1 MIVTIA
7 DFNVGNLHSLQ
18 KALERLG
25 ARTAITPEVTDWL
38 EAEVL
43 VIPGDGAFAAMMAP
57 IHGHREALAERVK
70 QGPTLGVCI
79 GLQIVFESST
89 EDPDVPGLGVL
100 DGAIERLPA
109 QRLPHMGWNT
119 VHHDASALF
128 DGIPDGSYFYFV
140 HSYGVL
146 AHDAAIAWADYGGRI
161 VAGVAMGPTS
171 YAVQFHPEKS
181 AQGGLTLLANFLKIA
196 EEEAS

>member
-1 MIVTIA
+1 MTVTIA

-25 ARTAITPEVTDWL
+25 ARTTISPEVTDWL
-38 EAEVL
+38 EADVL

-57 IHGHREALAERVK
+57 IHGHREALAERV
-70 QGPTLGVCI
+70 QSGPTLGICI
-79 GLQIVFESST
+79 GLQIVFDASA

-100 DGAIERLPA
+100 DGRIERVPA
-109 QRLPHMGWNT
+109 DRLPHMGWNT
-119 VHHDASALF
+119 VRHNGSALF
-128 DGIPDGSYFYFV
+128 EGIPDGSYFYFV

-161 VAGVAMGPTS
+161 VAGVEMGPTS

-181 AQGGLTLLANFLKIA
+181 AQWGLRLLENFLNIA
-196 EEEAS
+196 QEGTP